1 MKWTVE
7 TLNEK
12 VDKELEALP
21 ADMRARFVRIAKLIE
36 EVGLGNVKKPHVRH
50 LEGPLWEIRMTG
62 KDGIS
67 RALYVTVKER
77 RVVVVRAFIKKSRKT
92 PRKEINAALK
102 RAMEVLNEQ
111 NS

>member
-1 MKWTVE
+1 MNWSVE

-21 ADMRARFVRIAKLIE
+21 ADMRARFIRISHMIE
-36 EVGLGNVKKPHVRH
+36 QVGLENITKPHVRH

-92 PRKEINAALK
+92 PRKEIITALK
-102 RAMEVLNEQ
+102 RAMEILNE
-111 NS
+111 